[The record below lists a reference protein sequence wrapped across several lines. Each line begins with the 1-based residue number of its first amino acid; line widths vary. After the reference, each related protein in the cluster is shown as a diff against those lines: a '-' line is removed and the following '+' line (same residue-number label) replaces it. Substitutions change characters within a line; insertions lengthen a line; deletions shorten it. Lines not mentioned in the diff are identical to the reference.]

1 MFNKYVKFFF
11 LAITT
16 ILFISCSDNDDEY
29 TILSP
34 VTVNLSTV
42 PYPKLSDYHFF
53 VGDMKN
59 QVPESDVL
67 PYEPASS
74 LFTDYAHKK
83 RFVWIPKGMKATYD
97 GDGKVLQLPVGSAI
111 IKTFYYEKVQPLNT
125 TKIIETRLMIR
136 KADGWIFAEYVWNND
151 QTEAYLDMNGSNVSI
166 DYKDENNIL
175 QSVPN
180 YRIPNVVQCIICHK
194 SKQMVNNVE
203 VDTYI
208 PIGIKPQNLN
218 FDYNYGN
225 ETKNQLT
232 KWIEKGI
239 LQNNF
244 SLPSEAN
251 TAIDYKDVTKPL
263 EKRVRSYLDINCA
276 HCHQDNRHC
285 DYRPMRFS
293 FTESGDIQNGRANL
307 GICVDTQDMQDFPPA
322 LSKIISPGN
331 VNRSMLY
338 YRLNTT
344 NENFRMPLHGRTVIH
359 TEGLNLLQQWINTL
373 QPCQ

>member
-11 LAITT
+11 LAIST
-16 ILFISCSDNDDEY
+16 ILSISCSDNDDEY
-29 TILSP
+29 TVLSP

-97 GDGKVLQLPVGSAI
+97 GDGNVLQLPVGSAI

-251 TAIDYKDVTKPL
+251 TAIDYKDASKPL

-359 TEGLNLLQQWINTL
+359 TEGVNLLQQWINTL

>member
-11 LAITT
+11 LAIST

-29 TILSP
+29 TVLSP

-97 GDGKVLQLPVGSAI
+97 GDGNVLQLPVGSAI

-251 TAIDYKDVTKPL
+251 TAIDYKDASKPL

-359 TEGLNLLQQWINTL
+359 TEGVNLLQQWINTL

>member
-1 MFNKYVKFFF
+1 MFHKYVKFFF
-11 LAITT
+11 LAISTT
-16 ILFISCSDNDDEY
+16 MLISCSDNNDEY
-29 TILSP
+29 SAISP
-34 VTVNLSTV
+34 VSINLSTV
-42 PYPKLSDYHFF
+42 PYAKLSDYHFF

-59 QVPESDVL
+59 QVPESDLL

-83 RFVWIPKGMKATYD
+83 RFVYIPKGSKATYD
-97 GDGKVLQLPVGSAI
+97 GDGNVLSLPVGSAI
-111 IKTFYYEKVQPLNT
+111 IKTFYYEKVQPSNS
-125 TKIIETRLMIR
+125 TKIIETRLMIK
-136 KADGWIFAEYVWNND
+136 KADGWIFAEYVWNNE

-166 DYKDENNIL
+166 DYKDENNTL

-203 VDTYI
+203 VETYI

-218 FDYNYGN
+218 FDLNYGT

-232 KWIEKGI
+232 KWIEKGF

-244 SLPSEAN
+244 SLPSETN
-251 TAIDYKDVTKPL
+251 TTVDYKDATKPL

-293 FTESGDIQNGRANL
+293 FTESGNLQNGRTNM
-307 GICVDTQDMQDFPPA
+307 GVCVDTQDMQDFPPA

-344 NENFRMPLHGRTVIH
+344 NENYRMPLHGRTVIH
-359 TEGLNLLQQWINTL
+359 TEGVNLLQQWINTL

>member
-11 LAITT
+11 LAIST

-29 TILSP
+29 TVLSP

-97 GDGKVLQLPVGSAI
+97 GDGNVLQLPVGSAI
-111 IKTFYYEKVQPLNT
+111 IKTFYYEKVQPLNA

-203 VDTYI
+203 VDTYL

-251 TAIDYKDVTKPL
+251 TAIDYKDATKPL

-359 TEGLNLLQQWINTL
+359 TEGVNLLQQWINTL

>member
-11 LAITT
+11 LAIST

-29 TILSP
+29 TVLSP

-97 GDGKVLQLPVGSAI
+97 GDGNVLQLPVGSAI

-218 FDYNYGN
+218 FEYNYGN

-251 TAIDYKDVTKPL
+251 TAIDYKDASKPL

-359 TEGLNLLQQWINTL
+359 TEGVNLLQQWINTL

>member
-11 LAITT
+11 LAIST

-29 TILSP
+29 TVLSP

-67 PYEPASS
+67 PYEPASY

-97 GDGKVLQLPVGSAI
+97 GDGNVLQLPIGSAI

-244 SLPSEAN
+244 SMPSEAN
-251 TAIDYKDVTKPL
+251 TAIDYKDASKPL

-359 TEGLNLLQQWINTL
+359 TEGVNLLQQWINTL

>member
-11 LAITT
+11 LAIST

-29 TILSP
+29 TVLSP

-67 PYEPASS
+67 PYEPASA

-97 GDGKVLQLPVGSAI
+97 GDGNVLQLPVGSAI

-251 TAIDYKDVTKPL
+251 TAIDYKDASKPL

-359 TEGLNLLQQWINTL
+359 TEGVNLLQQWINTL

>member
-11 LAITT
+11 LAIST

-29 TILSP
+29 TVLSP

-251 TAIDYKDVTKPL
+251 TAIDYKDATKPL

-359 TEGLNLLQQWINTL
+359 TEGVNLLQQWINTL

>member
-11 LAITT
+11 LAIST

-29 TILSP
+29 TVLSP
-34 VTVNLSTV
+34 VTVNLSSV

-97 GDGKVLQLPVGSAI
+97 GDGNVLQLPVGSAI

-136 KADGWIFAEYVWNND
+136 KADGWIFAEYLWNND

-251 TAIDYKDVTKPL
+251 TAIDYKDASKPL

-359 TEGLNLLQQWINTL
+359 TEGVNLLQQWINTL

>member
-1 MFNKYVKFFF
+1 
-11 LAITT
+11 
-16 ILFISCSDNDDEY
+16 
-29 TILSP
+29 
-34 VTVNLSTV
+34 
-42 PYPKLSDYHFF
+42 
-53 VGDMKN
+53 MKN
-59 QVPESDVL
+59 QVPESDLL

-83 RFVWIPKGMKATYD
+83 RFVYIPKGSKATYD
-97 GDGKVLQLPVGSAI
+97 GDGNVLSLPVGSAI
-111 IKTFYYEKVQPLNT
+111 IKTFYYEKVQPSNS
-125 TKIIETRLMIR
+125 TKIIETRLMIK
-136 KADGWIFAEYVWNND
+136 KADGWIFAEYVWNNE

-166 DYKDENNIL
+166 DYKDENNTL

-203 VDTYI
+203 VETYI

-218 FDYNYGN
+218 FDLNYGT

-232 KWIEKGI
+232 KWIEKGF

-244 SLPSEAN
+244 SLPSETN
-251 TAIDYKDVTKPL
+251 TTVDYKDATKPL

-293 FTESGDIQNGRANL
+293 FTESGNLQNGRTNM
-307 GICVDTQDMQDFPPA
+307 GVCVDTQDMQDFPPA

-344 NENFRMPLHGRTVIH
+344 NENYRMPLHGRTVIH
-359 TEGLNLLQQWINTL
+359 TEGVNLLQQWINTL

>member
-11 LAITT
+11 LAIST

-29 TILSP
+29 TVLSP

-97 GDGKVLQLPVGSAI
+97 GDGNVLQLPVGSAI

-251 TAIDYKDVTKPL
+251 TAIDYKDATKPL

-359 TEGLNLLQQWINTL
+359 TEGVNLLQQWINTL

>member
-11 LAITT
+11 LAIST

-29 TILSP
+29 TVLSP

-111 IKTFYYEKVQPLNT
+111 IKTFYYEKVQPLNA

-251 TAIDYKDVTKPL
+251 TAIDYKDATKPL

-359 TEGLNLLQQWINTL
+359 TEGVNLLQQWINTL